1 MSQFFVSSTTGALL
15 RRDGGTDHAFVKGQW
30 IPTETVM
37 EYMIGEESNV
47 EPITEAEARSLEPTA
62 F

>member
-1 MSQFFVSSTTGALL
+1 MTQYFVSSTTGALL
-15 RRDGGTDHAFVKGQW
+15 RRIGGTDAAFVKGEW

-37 EYMIGEESNV
+37 QYMIGEENNV
-47 EPITEAEARSLEPTA
+47 EPVTEAEARKVAPAA